1 MKNRFRIALILF
13 LGASPIA
20 AVADDAAEIERILL
34 GIATAADE
42 GNWTLLE
49 QKFADNVILN
59 QLSLFDET
67 GDRVTE
73 ADVIGGWADLL
84 PRFDKTEHR
93 ITDVEIAAISR
104 ITARASSR
112 FHAIYHRKGKVWEQ
126 TGRLDYLLKREGD
139 AWVVTALD
147 TTPEWQSGPLAELLA
162 D

>member
-1 MKNRFRIALILF
+1 MKPIHRIALVLF
-13 LGASPIA
+13 LSLNPIMVA
-20 AVADDAAEIERILL
+20 ADDAADIERILL
-34 GIATAADE
+34 GIAKAADE

-73 ADVIGGWADLL
+73 DDVIAGWADLL
-84 PRFDKTEHR
+84 PRFDRTEHR
-93 ITDVEIAAISR
+93 ITDVEILAISR

-112 FHAIYHRKGKVWEQ
+112 FHAIYHRNGRIWEQ
-126 TGRLDYLLKREGD
+126 TGRLHYLLKREGD

-147 TTPEWQSGPLAELLA
+147 TTPEWQSGRLADLLA